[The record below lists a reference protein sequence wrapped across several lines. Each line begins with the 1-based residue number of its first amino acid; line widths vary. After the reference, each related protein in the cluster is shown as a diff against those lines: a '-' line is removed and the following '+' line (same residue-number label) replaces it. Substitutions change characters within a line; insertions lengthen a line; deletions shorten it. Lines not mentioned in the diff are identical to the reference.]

1 MPHWRDVPDMP
12 NTDSPEYFSAV
23 SSSFCV
29 IVENASSQL
38 MRTQPGS
45 SLSLGLVRFMGWYNL
60 SG

>member
-1 MPHWRDVPDMP
+1 MP